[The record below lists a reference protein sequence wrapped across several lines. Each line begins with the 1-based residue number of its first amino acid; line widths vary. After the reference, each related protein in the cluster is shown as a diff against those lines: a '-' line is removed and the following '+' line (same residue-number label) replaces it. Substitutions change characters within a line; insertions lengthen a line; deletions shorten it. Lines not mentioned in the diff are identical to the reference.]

1 MNNEE
6 EIQIVRELDFK
17 AFNIALKSNGI
28 VYVLFKDDCLIN
40 IELQNKL
47 LHFYRDVT
55 GGKLMPF
62 IFLAA
67 ENVSITKEAKE
78 NAIFIEDQSM
88 VGASAVVVNNFAY
101 KLIANFYLKIN
112 KPRRPYKVFSNE
124 QDAVKWL
131 KTVTLEA

>member
-47 LHFYRDVT
+47 LHFYRDIT